1 MVFHSEVVQPTN
13 LNLLLPMQLTVSDN
27 NIVKRYSTTEF
38 IIHTVNAL
46 EKIFYPMK
54 TVDK

>member
-38 IIHTVNAL
+38 IIHTVIAL
-46 EKIFYPMK
+46 EKKIYPMK

>member
-38 IIHTVNAL
+38 IIHTVIAL
-46 EKIFYPMK
+46 EKNFYPMK